1 MKKYL
6 SLALMGVLVIAIS
19 CNNNDEPIEPI
30 INPDISEESF
40 LPMHIGN
47 YWKNN
52 EQNFT
57 EITDTLRIQGNLYYK
72 FYSLIGGDGFGTRYL
87 RIDDEQNLIERDPD
101 YPDSKYIHAQFNA
114 QLGST
119 FWTINDQSVNDFK
132 TTVIEKED
140 ATRTFELQRVYH
152 PNVKDIHTVTYI
164 KGLGW
169 NNYNEIKINGKL
181 FKF

>member
-6 SLALMGVLVIAIS
+6 KLISIGIFISLIS
-19 CNNNDEPIEPI
+19 CSDSNDSNTSNPIPS
-30 INPDISEESF
+30 NDSF
-40 LPMHIGN
+40 LPMSIGN

-52 EQNFT
+52 EENFT
-57 EITDTLRIQGNLYYK
+57 EIRDTLRIQGDLYYE
-72 FYSLIGGDGFGTRYL
+72 FYSLIGGDGVSIEYL
-87 RIDDEQNLIERDPD
+87 RIDENQNLIGSYPNNPD
-101 YPDSKYIHAQFNA
+101 FKYIHAKFNE

-140 ATRTFELQRVYH
+140 SSIAFEFQRVYH
-152 PNVKDIHTVTYI
+152 PNAKDKHIVKYVR
-164 KGLGW
+164 GLGW
-169 NNYNEIKINGKL
+169 NNFNEIKIDEDL